1 MSSNQLMIFAWL
13 LRGPK
18 LIGVKLG
25 WWIKLLTKN
34 SFLIMSQRSSYFCGC
49 SRSLWLD
56 SASSSALW
64 VSEGGLSKRNLLRT
78 SLSKVTQNFKAKFG
92 GEQIPNPN
100 FTSTLPDSPLEK
112 HLFLNSSN
120 QTIIML
126 IIEWANVIREMG
138 SERVIYRSHTD
149 PGDPIQGA
157 GRQ

>member
-1 MSSNQLMIFAWL
+1 MIFAWL
-13 LRGPK
+13 LWG
-18 LIGVKLG
+18 
-25 WWIKLLTKN
+25 KLLKKN
-34 SFLIMSQRSSYFCGC
+34 SFLIMSQRLSYFWRLFCGC
-49 SRSLWLD
+49 FRSLWLD

-100 FTSTLPDSPLEK
+100 FTSTLPDSPIRKASLPKFEHSK
-112 HLFLNSSN
+112 N
-120 QTIIML
+120 QNVNNPMGK
-126 IIEWANVIREMG
+126 VIREMG

-149 PGDPIQGA
+149 PGDPIQGD